1 MTYRFKKLFVTS
13 SFFILIVLLL
23 CVGGYFT
30 IHSLP
35 SDAPHLDS
43 VLYQKVLSFQ
53 LREDSLQRS
62 KKEQFYT
69 REKLNY
75 DSIQLLQQRNKRW
88 QSRMKKNRHKHN
100 KAYYITHLVNL
111 HPFNPNTIDS
121 LELTNIGL
129 SPFIIHGM
137 LSYRRAGGQF
147 VNKEQMA
154 MLYGMDSTT
163 YIQLQHYIQIPTHK
177 KEIPPILLNSQ
188 DTLLWTQ
195 LPQIGPKRAI
205 SIIGYGFKLGGY
217 ISKKQLQEVWSIND
231 SLYQTIEKYIIQ
243 DTIQVRS
250 IYINTASFQQLFNH
264 PYINY
269 YQAEALL
276 KLRTNLKHLDTIDQL
291 KEIPE
296 FSLQE
301 IQKLQPYL
309 NFKQKNN

>member
-13 SFFILIVLLL
+13 SFFILIILIL
-23 CVGGYFT
+23 CVASYFT

-35 SDAPHLDS
+35 TQTPQLDT

-53 LREDSLQRS
+53 QREDSLKRS
-62 KKEQFYT
+62 NKKQFYT
-69 REKLNY
+69 KEKLQY

-88 QSRMKKNRHKHN
+88 QSRMQKSRHKHN
-100 KAYYITHLVNL
+100 KAYYITHLVHL
-111 HPFNPNTIDS
+111 HKFNPNTVDS

-137 LSYRRAGGQF
+137 LAYRRAGGKF
-147 VNKEQMA
+147 VDKKQMA

-163 YIQLQHYIQIPTHK
+163 YTQLQHYIQIPTPK
-177 KEIPPILLNSQ
+177 KDTPTISLNSK
-188 DTLLWTQ
+188 DTTRWTQ
-195 LPQIGPKRAI
+195 LPQIGLKRAKA
-205 SIIGYGFKLGGY
+205 IIGYGLKLGGY
-217 ISKKQLQEVWSIND
+217 VSKKQIQEVWSIND
-231 SLYQTIEKYIIQ
+231 TLYQKIEKQILQ
-243 DTIQVRS
+243 DTIQVRP

-276 KLRTNLKHLDTIDQL
+276 NLRNQLQNFQDIDQL

-296 FSLQE
+296 FTLQE
-301 IQKLQPYL
+301 ITRLQPYL